1 MVVILV
7 NMACQAY
14 QNVAKKLI
22 YLNLL
27 AMLVLDFSI
36 FSYLG
41 KDDVFFEFFD
51 MIMTK
56 IRLYSFYFTLFSF

>member
-56 IRLYSFYFTLFSF
+56 NKTI